1 MDPIFPTLLVIIKA
15 EQGSISN
22 KSEIEEAMK
31 ATGNTVV
38 FVKYAKNKPYQPELA
53 VHQFYQKPQIT
64 IQEEV

>member
-1 MDPIFPTLLVIIKA
+1 MDPTFATLLVIIKA

-22 KSEIEEAMK
+22 KSEIEEAVK

-38 FVKYAKNKPYQPELA
+38 FVEYPKNKPYQPEIA
-53 VHQFYQKPQIT
+53 VHQFHQKPQIT